1 MGNIIRIVEV
11 PFALGSHRKGS
22 DLGPK
27 AVMHTGLQ
35 EILKEKGYQVEK
47 KTVFVPEEEE
57 LTDRRLKNL
66 SSVVE
71 MAELVGK
78 EMNETIHSSQ
88 FPLIIGGDHSISLG
102 TIAGIGQNY
111 ENLGVIWVDAHGDVN
126 THETTPS
133 GNIHGM
139 PLAANMGFGH
149 EKLTNILNFFPKI
162 KSQNVVI
169 LGARDLDEGEVELL
183 KKHHITY
190 YTHCDIE
197 HHGMKKIMKAIDSKF
212 TSNGVES
219 LHLSFDMDV
228 LDPSVVKGVGTP
240 VEGGITYR
248 EAAYILQEIK
258 KWNTLV
264 SCEFVE
270 VNPLLDEQ
278 NKTAEIAVK
287 LIRELF

>member
-1 MGNIIRIVEV
+1 MNNTIRIVEV
-11 PFALGSHRKGS
+11 PFALGSHRRGA
-22 DLGPK
+22 DVGPK
-27 AVMHTGLQ
+27 AVQHAGLKESLQ
-35 EILKEKGYQVEK
+35 EKGYKIERKTIFLSEK
-47 KTVFVPEEEE
+47 ED
-57 LTDRRLKNL
+57 LTDLMLKNL
-66 SSVVE
+66 SSIIE
-71 MAELVGK
+71 MAELVGR
-78 EMNETIHSSQ
+78 EIDEVIQSSQ

-149 EKLTNILNFFPKI
+149 EKLIDILNYFPKI
-162 KSQNVVI
+162 KPQNVVI

-197 HHGMKKIMKAIDSKF
+197 HHGIKKIMKAMDSKF
-212 TSNGVES
+212 TSNGIES

-258 KWNTLV
+258 KWKTLV

-270 VNPLLDEQ
+270 VNPLLDEK

-287 LIRELF
+287 LIGELF